1 MLGTKVWQEQR
12 LAPDDSQVIFSF
24 FFFLSCH
31 FLFFFLNVF
40 LNADGLVTECVCGIF
55 RIDDD
60 DVSAFYAFQEL
71 FKEIAHVR
79 TQANSSVPRNANYIN
94 LLILN
99 PYLLFSGNDNNRENL
114 KTTIFLSKN
123 HLGMRDCR
131 IMLKRSIRSNDF
143 CATSC
148 RKPCWQ

>member
-1 MLGTKVWQEQR
+1 MVR
-12 LAPDDSQVIFSF
+12 LFFP

-31 FLFFFLNVF
+31 FLFFSSNVF

-55 RIDDD
+55 HKDDD
-60 DVSAFYAFQEL
+60 DVCALYSFQEL
-71 FKEIAHVR
+71 FKKMSHGR
-79 TQANSSVPRNANYIN
+79 TQANSSVPRNPNYIN

-99 PYLLFSGNDNNRENL
+99 DYLLLSGNDNNREKL
-114 KTTIFLSKN
+114 KATIFLSKK

-131 IMLKRSIRSNDF
+131 IMLKRSIRSNNF

-148 RKPCWQ
+148 RKPC

>member
-12 LAPDDSQVIFSF
+12 LARDDDHVIFSC

-55 RIDDD
+55 HIDDD
-60 DVSAFYAFQEL
+60 DVSAFYAFQEIL
-71 FKEIAHVR
+71 KKMSHGR
-79 TQANSSVPRNANYIN
+79 TQANSSVPRNPNYIN

-99 PYLLFSGNDNNRENL
+99 PYLLLSGNDNNRENL
-114 KTTIFLSKN
+114 KTTIFL
-123 HLGMRDCR
+123 
-131 IMLKRSIRSNDF
+131 
-143 CATSC
+143 
-148 RKPCWQ
+148 